1 MAGVFIDIPGIGN
14 IEAKNAATESTLR
27 ELVNAIKGMQGG
39 AGGGGGGGKQGKDL
53 KDFGKGLLGANKSNK
68 AFTKGMDDSNKQ
80 SKEYQKQMKD
90 SGEGVEQ
97 FGEKAESAG
106 EKAAGLAGSLVG
118 LGLKATDLIDTFASM
133 GNSLNSAA
141 QAMRSI
147 PVVGGV
153 LSNVFGAVV
162 GAAQSQVQA
171 YQELT
176 SIGASFG
183 GDLQEMTKAASA
195 TGMTITDFAKVVS
208 NNKDAMM
215 LLGGT
220 TEQGAKRFAEL
231 GQSMRQSG
239 LNDELMRMGYSTEQ
253 INNGMASYVRIMG
266 QTGGLQGKTTAEIA
280 AGSARYLKEM
290 DGLAKLT
297 GQSREEK
304 EKEREALMKDAQ
316 LRASMAGMDADAQ
329 EQMMTMIQS
338 FPQEQQAAIKDMIA
352 TGQVTSEEALKLN
365 AMMPGAAA
373 QIMGFGR
380 TLQAGGKISK
390 EQMALTMDSAI
401 MEAKENEIRYKQ
413 QGMFNQEMQSTYLG
427 MSNLARREVG
437 GMAKAFGEQAET
449 AGKVNLA
456 ETLTKTQERLSQLS
470 NTFLNFL
477 AQSGLIDSLSVAIE
491 GLASFVMAVAVP
503 VFSAL
508 TAGINSLIPLVI
520 DYVIPA
526 FQVLGEWIQ
535 NGLIPIFTDI
545 GAILK
550 DTIGPVF
557 QGTGDVMR
565 DYLQPALY
573 AVSDFI
579 RSNLEPVL
587 NALGLV
593 VGTLALKVLPGLVAA
608 YAKQLIGMLLAN
620 KPMLILAMAVGG
632 VAWLMKKFG
641 VDLSLIGDGFKLLKS
656 FIQTLG
662 NNLIGVYYTIM
673 DKITPGDKYKK
684 LLEENAAAEK
694 KNIDDRK
701 QLLTDM
707 ENKRKA
713 NLDKQA
719 AREKKIAVEA
729 KTRNEKFDAERKA
742 REEKILET
750 KEEAA
755 AADVNMSTPEAMAKS
770 FRDQLLGITKPAAGG
785 GGAAAPMSYGTPIS
799 VKPGLGGMAA
809 AFESGKAGSSAIG
822 WDSTGGTS
830 YGKYQIAAKTGTMD
844 KFMEH
849 LKKTNPEAFERLSKS
864 GPSDAGK
871 DGAFAQEWKKL
882 ASEGKLQQSEHE
894 FIKATHFD
902 KGVGGLKDQNL
913 KGMLEKSKA
922 LQEVMWSTSVQHGG
936 GGASGIF
943 NKVYKEG
950 MTEEDLIKSI
960 YAERG
965 TRFGSSTAQV
975 RGSVQGRFAQEQQ
988 MALGMVG
995 QPGSTNMASIQEG
1008 YAASG
1013 DSTKQAGATSTAT
1026 ASALPAEKNPVELL
1040 ATLNNK
1046 MDELIAVSRQSRDI
1060 TDRQLSA
1067 TRDMAGGDG
1076 LLAA

>member
-1 MAGVFIDIPGIGN
+1 
-14 IEAKNAATESTLR
+14 
-27 ELVNAIKGMQGG
+27 
-39 AGGGGGGGKQGKDL
+39 
-53 KDFGKGLLGANKSNK
+53 
-68 AFTKGMDDSNKQ
+68 
-80 SKEYQKQMKD
+80 
-90 SGEGVEQ
+90 
-97 FGEKAESAG
+97 
-106 EKAAGLAGSLVG
+106 
-118 LGLKATDLIDTFASM
+118 
-133 GNSLNSAA
+133 
-141 QAMRSI
+141 
-147 PVVGGV
+147 
-153 LSNVFGAVV
+153 
-162 GAAQSQVQA
+162 
-171 YQELT
+171 
-176 SIGASFG
+176 
-183 GDLQEMTKAASA
+183 
-195 TGMTITDFAKVVS
+195 
-208 NNKDAMM
+208 
-215 LLGGT
+215 
-220 TEQGAKRFAEL
+220 
-231 GQSMRQSG
+231 
-239 LNDELMRMGYSTEQ
+239 MGYSTEQ

-338 FPQEQQAAIKDMIA
+338 FTQEQQAAIKDMIA

-413 QGMFNQEMQSTYLG
+413 QGMFNQEMQSAFLG

-449 AGKVNLA
+449 AGKVNIA

-491 GLASFVMAVAVP
+491 GLASVVMAVAVP

-550 DTIGPVF
+550 DTIGPLF
-557 QGTGDVMR
+557 QSTGDVMR

-579 RSNLEPVL
+579 RTNLEPILVT
-587 NALGLV
+587 LGAGLTMLATKSLANLV
-593 VGTLALKVLPGLVAA
+593 TSMAKAA
-608 YAKQLIGMLLAN
+608 WAMVSSNPMLLA
-620 KPMLILAMAVGG
+620 MTAAVAG
-632 VAWLMKKFG
+632 VAFMMDKLG
-641 VDLSLIGDGFKLLKS
+641 VNIDVVKGYFRMLGLRLQEVGEDLT
-656 FIQTLG
+656 Q
-662 NNLIGVYYTIM
+662 VYYTIM
-673 DKITPGDKYKK
+673 DKITPGNKYKK
-684 LLEENAAAEK
+684 LLEESQKREADLITQREKLAKETEDKRQANLKKSAAKDAQIAKEAAARDTKFAQE
-694 KNIDDRK
+694 R
-701 QLLTDM
+701 QQR
-707 ENKRKA
+707 EN
-713 NLDKQA
+713 
-719 AREKKIAVEA
+719 E
-729 KTRNEKFDAERKA
+729 
-742 REEKILET
+742 ILET

>member
-39 AGGGGGGGKQGKDL
+39 AGGSGGGKQGKDL
-53 KDFGKGLLGANKSNK
+53 KDFGKGLLSANKSNK
-68 AFTKGMDDSNKQ
+68 TFQKGIDDNNKQ
-80 SKEYQKQMKD
+80 SKAYQKQLKD
-90 SGEGVEQ
+90 SGEGVEE
-97 FGEKAESAG
+97 FGEKSATAG

-141 QAMRSI
+141 RALDNI
-147 PVVGGV
+147 PVVGGA
-153 LSNVFGAVV
+153 LANVFSAVV

-183 GDLQEMTKAASA
+183 GDLTAMTAAASA
-195 TGMTITDFAKVVS
+195 SGMTLTEFAGLVKS
-208 NNKDAMM
+208 NSEAMM

-220 TEQGAKRFAEL
+220 TEQGAKRFSDL
-231 GQSMRQSG
+231 SKSMRQSG
-239 LNDELMRMGYSTEQ
+239 LEGELLRMGYSTEQ
-253 INNGMASYVRIMG
+253 INSGMANYIKVLG
-266 QTGGLQGKTTAEIA
+266 QTGSLEGKSTAQLA
-280 AGSARYLKEM
+280 AGSARYLKEL
-290 DGLAKLT
+290 DGIAKIT
-297 GQSREEK
+297 GQNREEAAK
-304 EKEREALMKDAQ
+304 QREDMMRDGK
-316 LRASMAGMDADAQ
+316 LRAAMAGMDEDAQ
-329 EQMMTMIQS
+329 QSMMTMIQS
-338 FPQEQQAAIKDMIA
+338 FPKEQQAAIKDMIA

-365 AMMPGAAA
+365 AMMPGAAS
-373 QIMGFGR
+373 QIMSFGR

-413 QGMFNQEMQSTYLG
+413 QGMFNEEMQQTYLG
-427 MSNLARREVG
+427 MSDLARREVG
-437 GMAKAFGEQAET
+437 GMAKAFGEQAGT
-449 AGKVNLA
+449 VGKANLA
-456 ETLTKTQERLSQLS
+456 QTFEDTKKRLAQLS
-470 NTFLNFL
+470 NTFLDFL
-477 AQSGLIDSLSVAIE
+477 AQSGLIDALSTAIE

-503 VFSAL
+503 VFNAL
-508 TAGINSLIPLVI
+508 TVAINSLIPVVI
-520 DYVIPA
+520 DYVVPA

-550 DTIGPVF
+550 DVIGPVF
-557 QGTGDVMR
+557 QGTGDIMR

-593 VGTLALKVLPGLVAA
+593 VGVLAATTLPGLVVA
-608 YAKQLIGMLLAN
+608 YTKQLASMLIANAPMLL
-620 KPMLILAMAVGG
+620 LAAAVGG

-641 VDLSLIGDGFKLLKS
+641 VDLSVIGDGFKWLWTY
-656 FIQTLG
+656 IQQLG
-662 NNLIGVYYTIM
+662 NNLTGVYYYIM

-684 LLEENAAAEK
+684 LLEENAKAETDIINRREALETSMADKRAANIK
-694 KNIDDRK
+694 K
-701 QLLTDM
+701 Q
-707 ENKRKA
+707 E
-713 NLDKQA
+713 
-719 AREKKIAVEA
+719 ARDKKIA
-729 KTRNEKFDAERKA
+729 NEKAARDKKFDEERKV
-742 REEKILET
+742 REEEIIEK

-755 AADVNMSTPEAMAKS
+755 EVNMSTPEAMAKS
-770 FRDQLLGITKPAAGG
+770 FRDQLLGIKPAAG

-844 KFMEH
+844 KFMDH
-849 LKKTNPEAFERLSKS
+849 LKKTNPEAFERLSAA

-871 DGAFAQEWKKL
+871 GGKFAEEWKKL

-913 KGMLEKSKA
+913 KGMIEKSKA

-950 MTEEDLIKSI
+950 MSEQDLIKAI

-975 RGSVQGRFAQEQQ
+975 RASVQGRFAKEQEL
-988 MALGMVG
+988 ALGMIG
-995 QPGSTNMASIQEG
+995 QPGSTNIATLQTGVGETADPAKQQAS
-1008 YAASG
+1008 AS
-1013 DSTKQAGATSTAT
+1013 QT
-1026 ASALPAEKNPVELL
+1026 ASTGTTTEKNPVELL
-1040 ATLNNK
+1040 SALNSK
-1046 MDELIAVSRQSRDI
+1046 MDELIAISRDSRDI

-1067 TRDMAGGDG
+1067 TRDMAGSEGM
-1076 LLAA
+1076 LAA